1 MHIMQWADLFEQQHP
16 SFSQANIQRERG
28 EISEAIRLY
37 KKALEIYPEFA
48 AAHSNL
54 ASVLQHQ
61 GRLHEALQH
70 YREAIRIQPTF
81 ADAYS
86 NLGNTFKEVGD
97 PASAIRCYNKAI
109 AINPAFADA
118 HSNLASVHKVCRPN
132 LIHEVPVIFLI
143 VWSVFPLI
151 LLLIRSHQ
159 FTLDFSP

>member
-1 MHIMQWADLFEQQHP
+1 M
-16 SFSQANIQRERG
+16 
-28 EISEAIRLY
+28 
-37 KKALEIYPEFA
+37 EIYPEFA

-132 LIHEVPVIFLI
+132 LIQCYVVCEVSVIFLI
-143 VWSVFPLI
+143 V
-151 LLLIRSHQ
+151 
-159 FTLDFSP
+159 